1 MIPEILFF
9 AANLFYCL
17 GYLVRD
23 MLWLRV
29 LSMAGAV
36 LTFPY
41 FFLQPEVLVSA
52 IAWQG
57 CFLLINLVNMVL
69 LLVERQPAA
78 LNTEQQHLKNLVFG
92 SFSNRDTLRLLSIA
106 TWKDAEPGD
115 TLLEV
120 DQQLDELHLLYS
132 GAVRV
137 QRQGRVL
144 VSRSAGTFVGEVHY
158 ITKQPTSAAVS
169 AAGQVRYL
177 SWRYDDLER
186 LFNRRRPLGKAF
198 ESLLAIDVARK
209 LSDQPMREAVAASLT
224 TSVTT

>member
-1 MIPEILFF
+1 MIPEVLFF

-52 IAWQG
+52 IAWQCG
-57 CFLLINLVNMVL
+57 FFLINLVNMVL

-78 LNTEQQHLKNLVFG
+78 LSTEQQHLKNLVFG
-92 SFSNRDTLRLLSIA
+92 SFSNRDTLRLLNIA
-106 TWKDAEPGD
+106 TWKEAEPGAV
-115 TLLEV
+115 LLV
-120 DQQLDELHLLYS
+120 ADAQLDELHLLYS
-132 GAVRV
+132 GAVSV
-137 QRQGRVL
+137 QRQGRAL
-144 VSRSAGTFVGEVHY
+144 VSRSAGTFIGEVHY
-158 ITKQPTSAAVS
+158 ITKQPTSATVS
-169 AAGQVRYL
+169 TAGQVRYL
-177 SWRYDDLER
+177 SWRYEDLER
-186 LFNRRRPLGKAF
+186 LFNHRRPLGKAF

-209 LSDQPMREAVAASLT
+209 LSDQPMREAFTAPIT
-224 TSVTT
+224 T